1 MCVRFYC
8 NLGKVEKNMF
18 QLGVHALISII
29 IYLITIGLSFQIMK
43 SVRIEKIIRKNKI
56 FEAQLLLI
64 FAAIALGFLVGNF
77 FITLID
83 TSLQLSNFF

>member
-1 MCVRFYC
+1 
-8 NLGKVEKNMF
+8 MF
-18 QLGVHALISII
+18 QLGVHALISIV

-43 SVRIEKIIRKNKI
+43 SVHIEKIIRKNRV

>member
-1 MCVRFYC
+1 
-8 NLGKVEKNMF
+8 
-18 QLGVHALISII
+18 ISIV

-43 SVRIEKIIRKNKI
+43 SVQVEKIIRKNKI

>member
-1 MCVRFYC
+1 
-8 NLGKVEKNMF
+8 MF
-18 QLGVHALISII
+18 QLGVHALIGII

-43 SVRIEKIIRKNKI
+43 SVRIEKIIRTNKV

>member
-1 MCVRFYC
+1 
-8 NLGKVEKNMF
+8 MF
-18 QLGVHALISII
+18 QLGVRALIGIVT
-29 IYLITIGLSFQIMK
+29 YLITIGLSFQIMK
-43 SVRIEKIIRKNKI
+43 SVQVEKIIRKNRT

-77 FITLID
+77 FITLMD

>member
-1 MCVRFYC
+1 
-8 NLGKVEKNMF
+8 MF
-18 QLGVHALISII
+18 QLGVHALISIV

-43 SVRIEKIIRKNKI
+43 SVRIEKLIRKNKI

>member
-1 MCVRFYC
+1 
-8 NLGKVEKNMF
+8 MF
-18 QLGVHALISII
+18 QLGVHALISIV

-43 SVRIEKIIRKNKI
+43 SVRIEKIIRKNRI
-56 FEAQLLLI
+56 FDAQLLLI

>member
-1 MCVRFYC
+1 
-8 NLGKVEKNMF
+8 MF
-18 QLGVHALISII
+18 QLGVHALISIV

-43 SVRIEKIIRKNKI
+43 SVRIEKIIRKNRV

>member
-1 MCVRFYC
+1 
-8 NLGKVEKNMF
+8 MF
-18 QLGVHALISII
+18 QLGVHALISIV

-43 SVRIEKIIRKNKI
+43 SVRVEKIIRKNKI

>member
-1 MCVRFYC
+1 
-8 NLGKVEKNMF
+8 MF

-43 SVRIEKIIRKNKI
+43 SVRIEKIIRKNRV

-77 FITLID
+77 LITLID

>member
-1 MCVRFYC
+1 
-8 NLGKVEKNMF
+8 MF
-18 QLGVHALISII
+18 QLGVHALISIV

-43 SVRIEKIIRKNKI
+43 SVQVEKIIRKNKI
-56 FEAQLLLI
+56 FETQLLLI

>member
-1 MCVRFYC
+1 
-8 NLGKVEKNMF
+8 MF
-18 QLGVHALISII
+18 QLGVHALISIV

-43 SVRIEKIIRKNKI
+43 SVKVEKIIRRDKI

>member
-1 MCVRFYC
+1 
-8 NLGKVEKNMF
+8 MF
-18 QLGVHALISII
+18 QLGVHALISIV

-43 SVRIEKIIRKNKI
+43 SVQVEKIIRRNKT

-64 FAAIALGFLVGNF
+64 FTAIALGFLVGNF

>member
-1 MCVRFYC
+1 
-8 NLGKVEKNMF
+8 MF

-43 SVRIEKIIRKNKI
+43 SVRIENIIRKNKV
-56 FEAQLLLI
+56 FEAQLFLI
-64 FAAIALGFLVGNF
+64 LAAIALGFLVGNF

-83 TSLQLSNFF
+83 TSMQLSNFF

>member
-1 MCVRFYC
+1 
-8 NLGKVEKNMF
+8 
-18 QLGVHALISII
+18 QLGVHALISIV

-43 SVRIEKIIRKNKI
+43 SVQVEKIIRKSKI

>member
-1 MCVRFYC
+1 
-8 NLGKVEKNMF
+8 MF
-18 QLGVHALISII
+18 QLGVHALISIV
-29 IYLITIGLSFQIMK
+29 IYLITISLSFQIMK
-43 SVRIEKIIRKNKI
+43 SVQVEKIIRKNKI

>member
-1 MCVRFYC
+1 
-8 NLGKVEKNMF
+8 MF
-18 QLGVHALISII
+18 QLGVHAMISII

-43 SVRIEKIIRKNKI
+43 SVRIEKIIRTNKV

>member
-1 MCVRFYC
+1 
-8 NLGKVEKNMF
+8 
-18 QLGVHALISII
+18 
-29 IYLITIGLSFQIMK
+29 MK
-43 SVRIEKIIRKNKI
+43 SVRIEKIIRKNRI

>member
-1 MCVRFYC
+1 
-8 NLGKVEKNMF
+8 MF
-18 QLGVHALISII
+18 QLGVHALISIVT
-29 IYLITIGLSFQIMK
+29 YLITIGLSFQIMK
-43 SVRIEKIIRKNKI
+43 SVQVEKIIRKNRT

-77 FITLID
+77 FITLMD

>member
-1 MCVRFYC
+1 
-8 NLGKVEKNMF
+8 MF
-18 QLGVHALISII
+18 QLGVHALISIV

-43 SVRIEKIIRKNKI
+43 SIQVEKIIRRNKV
-56 FEAQLLLI
+56 FEAQLFLI

-83 TSLQLSNFF
+83 TSMQLSNFF